1 MKSSIYLSLVLLAS
15 MVGHDLF
22 AQSQYDSKVMAGEL
36 ASSLIPPVRF
46 KGDSVWT
53 MESRMKHYGV
63 PGLSM
68 AVIKD
73 SKIVLLKSY
82 GIKDRASG
90 VPVTINTLFQAASI
104 SKPVS
109 AYAALK
115 EVELGKINADENINV
130 YLKSWKLPDNAFT
143 KTKKVT
149 LKHLLSHSGGITVGG
164 FLGYTV
170 GAPVPT
176 LLQLLNGEKPAN
188 SEAIVVDKVPG
199 GSFRYAGGGY
209 CIIQQMLIDIEG
221 KSYPDIMQEFVL
233 GPLEMKNST
242 YNQPLTTTQL
252 PFAATGYLPD
262 GTEVPGKRHIYPEMA
277 PAGLWTTAEDL
288 AKFVIN
294 LQQTLK
300 GESHK
305 VLSQAMAK
313 QMTTPFIEPFEGLG
327 IFLNKRVQA
336 QYFSHNG
343 WNEGFS
349 STMIGNTSSG
359 DGVVILINGNQPA
372 LLEEIVRAVAL
383 NYKWPEYEFP
393 VYQKMPASSAD
404 LAKISGRY
412 RTEKYGLT
420 KIYEEKGKVF
430 LRKNMEEPAE
440 LFKVGPDTYVM
451 RSWEGKIKFMVNPSD
466 KKKYI
471 INVIGNEAVVYE
483 NPELTAAQKTPYEF
497 VLNGQFEEGL
507 AAFKKA
513 KHDDPE
519 HYLLREDNINS
530 QGYSL
535 LKTKEFKKAI
545 AIFSINT
552 LLYPESANAF
562 DSLGEAYLANGD
574 KEKAKENYAKAV
586 KLNPNNAQSAKV
598 LRSLE

>member
-1 MKSSIYLSLVLLAS
+1 MKSSIYLSLVLFASLA
-15 MVGHDLF
+15 GHNLF
-22 AQSQYDSKVMAGEL
+22 AQSHHNPKEMAAKVE
-36 ASSLIPPVRF
+36 SSLIPPVRF

-53 MESRMKHYGV
+53 MASRMKHYGV
-63 PGLSM
+63 PGLSI

-82 GIKDRASG
+82 GITDRTDKM
-90 VPVTINTLFQAASI
+90 PVTIKTLFQAASI

-109 AYAALK
+109 AYAALRA
-115 EVELGKINADENINV
+115 VESGKINADENINN
-130 YLKSWKLPDNAFT
+130 YLKSWKLPDNDFT
-143 KTKKVT
+143 YTKKVT
-149 LKHLLSHSGGITVGG
+149 LKYLLSHSGGITVGG
-164 FLGYTV
+164 FLGYRV
-170 GAPVPT
+170 GTPVPT

-188 SEAIVVDKVPG
+188 SEAIVVDKTPG

-209 CIIQQMLIDIEG
+209 CIMQQMLIDIEG

-233 GPLEMKNST
+233 DPLDMKNST
-242 YNQPLTTTQL
+242 YNQPLTTVQL
-252 PFAATGYLPD
+252 PLAATGYLPD
-262 GTEVPGKRHIYPEMA
+262 GTEVPGKRHTYPEMA

-288 AKFVIN
+288 AKFVID

-327 IFLNKRVQA
+327 IFLNKRAQT

-349 STMIGNTSSG
+349 STMIGNTSNG
-359 DGVVILINGNQPA
+359 EGVVILINGNQPA

-383 NYKWPEYEFP
+383 NYKWPGYDYP
-393 VYQKMPASSAD
+393 VYQKMPVVSAD

-412 RTEKYGLT
+412 RSEKYGLT
-420 KIYEEKGKVF
+420 KVYAEKGSVF

-440 LFKVGPDTYVM
+440 LIKVAADTYVM
-451 RSWEGKIKFMVNPSD
+451 RSREGKIKFMVNPSD
-466 KKKYI
+466 NKKYMV
-471 INVIGNEAVVYE
+471 NFIGDEAAIYE
-483 NPELTAAQKTPYEF
+483 NPELTAAEKTPYEF
-497 VLNGQFEEGL
+497 VLDGQFEEGL

-513 KHDDPE
+513 KQDDAE

-530 QGYSL
+530 QGYNL
-535 LKTKEFKKAI
+535 LKTKEFKKAVD
-545 AIFSINT
+545 IFRINT
-552 LLYPESANAF
+552 LLYPESANAY
-562 DSLGEAYLANGD
+562 DSLGEAYLAYGD
-574 KEKAKENYAKAV
+574 KAKAKENYAKAV
-586 KLNPNNAQSAKV
+586 KLNPNNESSAKV
-598 LRSLE
+598 LKSLE